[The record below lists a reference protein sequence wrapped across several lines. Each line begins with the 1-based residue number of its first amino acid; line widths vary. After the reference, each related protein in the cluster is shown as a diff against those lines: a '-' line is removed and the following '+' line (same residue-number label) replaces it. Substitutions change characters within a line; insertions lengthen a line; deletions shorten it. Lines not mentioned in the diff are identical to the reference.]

1 MNFPHLFYHI
11 THLSF
16 SSLWL
21 YMTDREKWGRQYVD
35 KIKDEPSEAML
46 LGSRVHKDIELY
58 LLGQGDKDA
67 DKLYFPC
74 WLEWFDSKTG
84 LILTPEVKGTHNGI
98 VGCMDAVSQDK
109 ARIYDWKV
117 CKSRTKDFNL
127 RYELQAATYSLLVPE
142 AQTVT
147 FVEIIKKKK
156 PTIHEYPVLLSA
168 LHTKTILQ
176 LFNNMKRELQGEYLA
191 PEWKD
196 LYYIESVFRDALDLN
211 FLLEC

>member
-1 MNFPHLFYHI
+1 MNLPHPFDHI
-11 THLSF
+11 NHLSF

-74 WLEWFDSKTG
+74 WLDWFDTKSN
-84 LILTPEVKGTHNGI
+84 LILTPEVKGTHNNI
-98 VGCMDAVSQDK
+98 VGYMDAVSTDK
-109 ARIYDWKV
+109 LRIFDWKV

-142 AQTVT
+142 ANTVT
-147 FVEIIKKKK
+147 FVEIIKNKK
-156 PTIHEYPVLLSA
+156 PVINEHVVVLST
-168 LHTKTILQ
+168 LHTTTILQ
-176 LFNNMKRELQGEYLA
+176 LFTNMERELQGEVLA

-196 LYYIESVFRDALDLN
+196 LYYIESLFRDALDLN